1 MLFSHPVISFKG
13 HLLKVAREVV
23 GEIYKNSNELK
34 QNSNWLFINWI
45 NKSPSN
51 WPIGGDSDE
60 LTEAE
65 IKGLA
70 ADWIVLLVLVSFNGR
85 EEEPEE
91 AKFHVNIHP
100 SIHILMYD
108 DIICYTT
115 VQSTSHKAPHLEE
128 E

>member
-1 MLFSHPVISFKG
+1 M
-13 HLLKVAREVV
+13 

-51 WPIGGDSDE
+51 WPIGGDTDE
-60 LTEAE
+60 MTEAE

-85 EEEPEE
+85 EEEPDRRN
-91 AKFHVNIHP
+91 FI
-100 SIHILMYD
+100 
-108 DIICYTT
+108 
-115 VQSTSHKAPHLEE
+115 
-128 E
+128 